1 MRAMGGK
8 SARKTTRKPIRK
20 AGPRPVP
27 KAKAAMPQRAAASAS
42 RAAKPRATAA
52 TRAAKPRPDRT
63 TKAVRAAQPRGA
75 GAPLQGTYRSAN
87 YVEDPTDQV
96 IDLGGH
102 PGLLRRPP
110 GARALYVFAHGA
122 GAGMRHTFLDG
133 VAGAFA
139 AAGIATLR
147 WEFPYMAA
155 GKRRVDPP
163 AIAEAAVQAVWAAAR
178 TRFTDLP
185 LFAGGHS
192 FGGRMT
198 SRSHA
203 ASALPGIRGVIFFGF
218 PLHPPDKPAI
228 ERADHL
234 AAASGPLLFLQGEHD
249 DFAPLH
255 RLRPVVDALGA
266 RATLHVV
273 AHADHGFHV
282 LVRSGRTRHEVL
294 AELAATAASW
304 ITRHV

>member
-1 MRAMGGK
+1 VEP
-8 SARKTTRKPIRK
+8 S
-20 AGPRPVP
+20 V
-27 KAKAAMPQRAAASAS
+27 ASAPPS
-42 RAAKPRATAA
+42 GK
-52 TRAAKPRPDRT
+52 
-63 TKAVRAAQPRGA
+63 
-75 GAPLQGTYRSAN
+75 YRSRN
-87 YVEDPTDQV
+87 YVEDPRDQP

-102 PGLLRRPP
+102 PGLLRRPV

-122 GAGMRHTFLDG
+122 GAGMRHTFLDS

-155 GKRRVDPP
+155 GKHRVDPP
-163 AIAEAAVQAVWAAAR
+163 AVAEAAVHAVWAAVR
-178 TRFTDLP
+178 TQFSDLA

-198 SRSHA
+198 SRAHA
-203 ASALPGIRGVIFFGF
+203 ATTLPDLRGVIFFGF
-218 PLHPPDKPAI
+218 PLHPPGKPAT

-234 AAASGPLLFLQGEHD
+234 ATARGPLLFLQGERD

-255 RLRPVVDALGA
+255 RMRPVVERLGG

-282 LVRSGRTRHEVL
+282 LVRSGRTNTEVL

-304 ITRHV
+304 ITDVLVTYFRLGSARE